1 MKKLLPLYIIFH
13 ILFSNFSF
21 SQTPG
26 GVPSGNLRGWF
37 DANTGV
43 TITAAAVSNWTDRAG
58 IGDATQTAA
67 GERPNQTS
75 AAINYNT
82 ALTFDGLNDNLDL
95 ADRMASGA
103 TGASVFAVAKQT
115 ATNRDTW
122 GCVING
128 QANGPLWTGGGY
140 GLVALN
146 SGNTSFGFY
155 VRDYNT
161 KGAAFAT
168 TLAIPTVMGGVW
180 NGTTANRVEYF
191 QNGGSKSTVAY
202 TPGSVGDNGSTW
214 IGSGDGGA
222 VNSWSFYGDIA
233 EVIVL
238 NTGLSL
244 INTLRVMSYL
254 AIKYG
259 VTLTSNYTN
268 SAGTTLFTT
277 AAPYNSNIIGISRDD
292 QSSLYQKESHNN
304 DDSVRVYLSTLAATN
319 AANTGTA
326 TDLSAVILGANTG
339 KLCSSA
345 ASNLEIPGG
354 TIKTRI
360 EREWKVT
367 NTAFSSTF
375 SIDIK
380 LNNCAFTSSVNVA
393 DLRLLVDDDGNFTN
407 ATAYAAGGG
416 LTFSYTNP
424 LLTISGISNT
434 QIASGATK
442 YITIASVAST
452 SPLPVELVSFNA
464 NSEGTY
470 NSVNWASAVEVNFK
484 HYELESSEDGV
495 NFSKI
500 ATVNPLGNQTS
511 LNHYNYLDFNYFK
524 PITYYRLKMVDI
536 DYTFKYSDVV
546 SVEYGKTSNSQ
557 IIVFPNP
564 ASDELYISLIA
575 PEQKEGVIEIRDL
588 LGRSIYSQKI
598 NLSQGVENSYINT
611 SNFASGT
618 YIVNV
623 TYDDAKTEN
632 VKIII
637 NNAN

>member
-1 MKKLLPLYIIFH
+1 MNKLLFSL
-13 ILFSNFSF
+13 ILFQFFICNQYF

-26 GVPSGNLRGWF
+26 GVSSGSLRGWF

-43 TITAAAVSNWTDRAG
+43 TLTAAAVSNWTDRAG
-58 IGDATQTAA
+58 IGDATHTSA
-67 GERPNQTS
+67 GERPSQTS

-122 GCVING
+122 GCIING

-155 VRDYNT
+155 IRDYNT

-233 EVIVL
+233 EVIIL
-238 NTGLSL
+238 NTGLNL
-244 INTLRVMSYL
+244 ANTERVMTYL

-259 VTLTSNYTN
+259 ITLTSNYTN
-268 SAGTTLFTT
+268 SAGTVLFTT
-277 AAPYNSNIIGISRDD
+277 ATPYNSNIIGISRDV

-319 AANTGTA
+319 VANTGTA
-326 TDLSAVILGANTG
+326 TDLSALIIGANTG

-345 ASNLEIPGG
+345 ASNVEIPSGVV
-354 TIKTRI
+354 KTRI

-380 LNNCAFTSSVNVA
+380 LNSCAFTSSVNVA

-416 LTFSYTNP
+416 LTFTYSNP

-434 QIASGATK
+434 QIASGTTK
-442 YITIASVAST
+442 YITVASVSSS
-452 SPLPVELVSFNA
+452 SPLPVELISFNA
-464 NSEGTY
+464 TSEGTY
-470 NSVNWASAVEVNFK
+470 NSVNWTSAVELNFN
-484 HYELESSEDGV
+484 HYELESSEDGI
-495 NFSKI
+495 NFTKI
-500 ATVNPLGNQTS
+500 ATVNPIGNVS
-511 LNHYNYLDFNYFK
+511 SINSYNYLDFNPYS
-524 PITYYRLKMVDI
+524 PITYYRLKMVDL
-536 DYTFKYSDVV
+536 DYSFEYSRII
-546 SVEYGKTSNSQ
+546 SIENGTNKTGTLV
-557 IIVFPNP
+557 VFPNP
-564 ASDELYISLIA
+564 ATNELYIKLSVPNEKNATIDI
-575 PEQKEGVIEIRDL
+575 KDI
-588 LGRSIYSQKI
+588 LGRVIYHQEIDLTQSI
-598 NLSQGVENSYINT
+598 NNNYINT
-611 SNFASGT
+611 ANFASGT
-618 YIVNV
+618 YIVSITAGNSLS
-623 TYDDAKTEN
+623 EN
-632 VKIII
+632 IKVVI
-637 NNAN
+637 NKN

>member
-43 TITAAAVSNWTDRAG
+43 TLTGGAVSAWTDRAG
-58 IGDATQTAA
+58 IGNATQATA
-67 GERPNQTS
+67 GERPSQTA

-82 ALTFDGLNDNLDL
+82 TLTFDGTNDNLDL
-95 ADRMASGA
+95 ADRMATGA

-115 ATNRDTW
+115 ATTGDSW
-122 GCVING
+122 GCIING
-128 QANGPLWTGGGY
+128 QANGPSWTGGGY

-146 SGNTSFGFY
+146 AANTSFGFY
-155 VRDYNT
+155 VRAYN
-161 KGAAFAT
+161 ANFVSFAT

-191 QNGGSKSTVAY
+191 QNGGSKGTDAY
-202 TPGSVGDNGSTW
+202 APGSVGDNGSTW
-214 IGSGDGGA
+214 IGAGDGA
-222 VNSWSFYGDIA
+222 ANNWSFYGNIA

-259 VTLTSNYTN
+259 ITLTSNYTN